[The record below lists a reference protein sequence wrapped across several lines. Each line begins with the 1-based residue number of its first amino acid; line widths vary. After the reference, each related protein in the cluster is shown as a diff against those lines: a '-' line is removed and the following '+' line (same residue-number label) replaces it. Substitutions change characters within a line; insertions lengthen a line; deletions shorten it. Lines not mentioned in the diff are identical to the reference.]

1 MAKLNAKQ
9 RKALPSSS
17 FAGPDRSYPIPDKGH
32 VKAALARASEF
43 HHPEIAAN
51 VRRKAKKKFP
61 GMSFKMDG
69 GKVSQRADRSLRRK

>member
-1 MAKLNAKQ
+1 MAKLTAKK
-9 RKALPSSS
+9 RGSLPAST

-61 GMSFKMDG
+61 GMKFKMDG
-69 GKVSQRADRSLRRK
+69 GKCSQRADKPRRK